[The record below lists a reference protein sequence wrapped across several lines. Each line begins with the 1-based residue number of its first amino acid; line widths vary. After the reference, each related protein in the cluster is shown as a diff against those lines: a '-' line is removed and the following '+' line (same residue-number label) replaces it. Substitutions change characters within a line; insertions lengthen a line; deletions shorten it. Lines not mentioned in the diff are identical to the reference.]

1 MIVFRFTQRKGKPME
16 GRIMEVTTTESLNLV
31 VMSRTMENKRVV
43 IVEVMKRLKVVRGRM
58 N

>member
-1 MIVFRFTQRKGKPME
+1 
-16 GRIMEVTTTESLNLV
+16 MEVTTTESLNLV